1 MRASG
6 RWDYCEARFPEPGR
20 RVRSG
25 SGGRRSSDGDDD
37 LPELAAVLQI
47 AMRFHHV
54 FELEC
59 TIDDR
64 LERAARKT
72 FDDVFHGVPPA
83 SLVTHHL
90 PNAVSLH
97 VRHLRAHA
105 RHGPLAVPLAPA
117 AVELHSAPL

>member
-1 MRASG
+1 MRSSG

-20 RVRSG
+20 LVRSG
-25 SGGRRSSDGDDD
+25 SDGGRSSDGDDD
-37 LPELAAVLQI
+37 LPALAAVLQI

-72 FDDVFHGVPPA
+72 FDDVCHGVPPA
-83 SLVTHHL
+83 CLVTHYL

-97 VRHLRAHA
+97 GRHLGDHVQ
-105 RHGPLAVPLAPA
+105 HGYLGVTLAQGA
-117 AVELHSAPL
+117 